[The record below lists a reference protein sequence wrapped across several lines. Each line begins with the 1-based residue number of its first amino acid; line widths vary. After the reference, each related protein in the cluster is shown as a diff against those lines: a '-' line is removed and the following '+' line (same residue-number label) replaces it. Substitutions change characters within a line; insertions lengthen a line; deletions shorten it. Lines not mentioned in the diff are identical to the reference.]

1 VIVLVVETYCNTGIS
16 GITDSSGLNFTLRVS
31 HANGCYGTLW
41 EYYAIATARLNQD
54 NITVIA
60 EGCCNTIMGLQ
71 VFAVH
76 AANTIGVFDPDPSTP
91 AAVSCPGTNCGD
103 CTANFSQG
111 TCSASI
117 RTSGP
122 AFVVATTM
130 IKGAPPCGPHYQTGQ
145 VQGFTSLM
153 SNQNGRFEVDYM
165 ITSLPQTT
173 VVFACNGTDASVIL
187 VDAISFH
194 SAFDT

>member
-1 VIVLVVETYCNTGIS
+1 MIVLVVETYCNTGIS

-31 HANGCYGTLW
+31 HANDCYGTLW

-60 EGCCNTIMGLQ
+60 GGCCNTIMGMQ

-91 AAVSCPGTNCGD
+91 VAVSCPGTNCGD

-117 RTSGP
+117 RTSRP
-122 AFVVATTM
+122 AFVVATTV

-153 SNQNGRFEVDYM
+153 PNQNGRFEVDYT
-165 ITSLPQTT
+165 ITSIPQTT
-173 VVFACNGTDASVIL
+173 VVFACNGTDASSIL
-187 VDAISFH
+187 VDAISVH
-194 SAFDT
+194 TDSE

>member
-31 HANGCYGTLW
+31 HANDCYGTLW

-60 EGCCNTIMGLQ
+60 GGCCNTIMGMQ

-91 AAVSCPGTNCGD
+91 AAVSCPGTGCGD
-103 CTANFSQG
+103 CTASFGQG

-117 RTSGP
+117 HTLTL
-122 AFVVATTM
+122 AFVVATTV
-130 IKGAPPCGPHYQTGQ
+130 IKGAPPCGTHYQTGQ
-145 VQGFTSLM
+145 VAGFTSLM
-153 SNQNGRFEVDYM
+153 PNQNNRFEVDYS
-165 ITSLPQTT
+165 ITSIPQTT
-173 VVFACNGTDASVIL
+173 VVFACNGTDASSIL
-187 VDAISFH
+187 VDAISVH
-194 SAFDT
+194 TDSE